1 MGLSRRVRLE
11 GFFCW
16 ELGSGHSDRNGMGG
30 GVGAGISFGF
40 GFALT
45 TLEEPSLGLGV
56 ILLPDAR
63 VSESW
68 ALPPSRTPTSI
79 SPN

>member
-1 MGLSRRVRLE
+1 
-11 GFFCW
+11 
-16 ELGSGHSDRNGMGG
+16 MGG

-45 TLEEPSLGLGV
+45 TLEEPSLGV

-63 VSESW
+63 VSGSW